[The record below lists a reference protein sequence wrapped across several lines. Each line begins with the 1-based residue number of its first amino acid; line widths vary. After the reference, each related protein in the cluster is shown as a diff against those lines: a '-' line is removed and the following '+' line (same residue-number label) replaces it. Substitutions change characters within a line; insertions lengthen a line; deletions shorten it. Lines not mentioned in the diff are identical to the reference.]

1 MEILLVM
8 PKNPVFAG
16 SNTLPVGMA
25 YLASSLEKEGH
36 EVECLDFRVEQN
48 KNMRNVVKDFD
59 LIGISSCTPS
69 IREAWKLASIAKRYG
84 KPVVL
89 GGPHPS
95 ALPIESLKNKS
106 VDIIVRGEGEETF
119 KEICNGK
126 KKKDI
131 LGISY
136 KKGKR
141 IVHNP
146 NRPFIKDLDS
156 LPFPARHLF
165 KFREYRSEFHRHNVV
180 GDILTSRGCPFNCN
194 FCYKAVFGRQYRVR
208 SAKNVVRE
216 WKDIINM
223 GYEEIGI
230 IDDNFSVDQK
240 RAIDICNMITKQKL
254 NVDWT
259 ATNGLRVDSVSAD
272 LFKAMKKSGCYRI
285 ALGVESGSQYILDK
299 IGKCTNLKL
308 IRNAVKLAKK
318 FNFETYLFF
327 MIGNLYETEET
338 VRKTIEFAKELEG
351 DYTQFTV
358 ATPYP
363 GTRMYDII
371 KKEGEFLVNDWEK
384 FGSYENRAYFEH
396 GGINAGFVEKM
407 YKKAYR
413 EYYLRPRIMWK
424 YLKKHNFGILK
435 GLRFLK

>member
-8 PKNPVFAG
+8 PQNPVFVG
-16 SNTLPVGMA
+16 SNTLPVGLA
-25 YLASSLEKEGH
+25 YLASSLEKAGH

-48 KNMRNVVKDFD
+48 VNIRKIVKDFD
-59 LIGISSCTPS
+59 LVGISSCTPS
-69 IREAWKLASIAKRYG
+69 IKEAWRLAAIAKRYG
-84 KPVVL
+84 KTVVL

-95 ALPIESLKNKS
+95 ALPEESLQKKP
-106 VDIIVRGEGEETF
+106 VDIVVRGEGEETF
-119 KEICNGK
+119 KEICSGK
-126 KKKDI
+126 RKEKI

-136 KKGKR
+136 KRGSKIK
-141 IVHNP
+141 HNP

-156 LPFPARHLF
+156 LPFPSRHLF
-165 KFREYRSEFHRHNVV
+165 KFRKYYSEFHRHRMV
-180 GDILTSRGCPFNCN
+180 GDILTSRGCPYNCS

-216 WKDIINM
+216 WRDLINM

-240 RAIDICNMITKQKL
+240 RAIDICNMIVKQKL
-254 NVDWT
+254 NIDWT
-259 ATNGLRVDSVSAD
+259 ATNGLRVDSVSAP

-285 ALGVESGSQYILDK
+285 ALGVESGSQFILDK

-318 FNFETYLFF
+318 FGFETYLFF
-327 MIGNLYETEET
+327 MVGNLYENEET
-338 VRKTIEFAKELEG
+338 VQKTIDFAKELDG

-363 GTRMYDII
+363 GTRMYDTI
-371 KKEGEFLVNDWEK
+371 KREGKFLIKDWEK

-396 GGINAGFVEKM
+396 NGITAGFVEKM

-413 EYYLRPRIMWK
+413 QYYLRPRIIWK
-424 YLKKHNFGILK
+424 YLKKHRFGAIRGLK
-435 GLRFLK
+435 FLK